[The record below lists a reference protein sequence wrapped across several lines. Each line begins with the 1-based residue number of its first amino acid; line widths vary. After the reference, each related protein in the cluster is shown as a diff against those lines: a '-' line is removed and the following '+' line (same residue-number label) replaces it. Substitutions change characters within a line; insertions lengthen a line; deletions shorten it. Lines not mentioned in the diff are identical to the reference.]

1 MAVIDVIKYEG
12 KNEIL
17 VWKHPREDFNTAVQL
32 IVHETQEAVVF
43 KDGQASDV
51 YLPGKYTIETDNIP
65 GIKSF
70 AELMT
75 GGVSPN
81 HCEVYFVNKV
91 FSMNV
96 LWGTSA
102 PMIIQDPLLQLP
114 IKIRAHGQFVIS
126 VNDTK
131 KLLLK
136 LIGTTQ
142 IFTQRTLS
150 EYFRGLLIN
159 RIKDNIANQMIQQ
172 EKSFLEINSY
182 LTDISKNIKDKIA
195 DAFVEY
201 GLVMEEFYVEAINI
215 EEDEGYKQV
224 RDAMIKRAT
233 QRVVGYDYVTERSF
247 DVAEKQAGNQGTS
260 GAIAGMG
267 IGMGVGASAGVAM
280 GGMMNRALQPVVSAA
295 NSVPVSSGSKA
306 DSEFG
311 ILKPKKK
318 EIICAACGNAMSE
331 NDKFCSKCGNAT
343 GAELLCKICGGK
355 VKAGDVF
362 CASCGSR
369 VGE

>member
-17 VWKHPREDFNTAVQL
+17 VWKHAREDFNTAAQL

-91 FSMNV
+91 YSMNV

-114 IKIRAHGQFVIS
+114 IKIRAHGQFVVR

-142 IFTQRTLS
+142 VFTQRALS

-182 LTDISKNIKDKIA
+182 LTEISKNIKDKIA

-224 RDAMIKRAT
+224 RDAMIARAT
-233 QRVVGYDYVTERSF
+233 QRVVGYDYVTKRSF
-247 DVAEKQAGNQGTS
+247 DVAETQAGNQGAS
-260 GAIAGMG
+260 GAIAGVG
-267 IGMGVGASAGVAM
+267 VGMGVGATAGVAM
-280 GGMMNRALQPVVSAA
+280 GGMMNRALQPVVSAV
-295 NSVPVSSGSKA
+295 NSVPASSINNI
-306 DSEFG
+306 DNEFG

-318 EIICAACGNAMSE
+318 EISCAACGNALNE
-331 NDKFCSKCGNAT
+331 DDKFCAKCGNAV
-343 GAELLCKICGGK
+343 GSELKCTKCGG
-355 VKAGDVF
+355 VIKAGDRF
-362 CASCGSR
+362 CAACGNK

>member
-17 VWKHPREDFNTAVQL
+17 VWKHPREDFNTAAQL

-91 FSMNV
+91 YSMNV
-96 LWGTSA
+96 LWGT
-102 PMIIQDPLLQLP
+102 PGYMIVQDPLLQLP
-114 IKIRAHGQFVIS
+114 IKVRAYGQFVIRVS
-126 VNDTK
+126 DSK

-136 LIGTTQ
+136 LIGTTKF
-142 IFTQRTLS
+142 FTQKTLS

-182 LTDISKNIKDKIA
+182 LVSISKSIKEKIS
-195 DAFVEY
+195 DVFVEY
-201 GLVMEEFYVEAINI
+201 GLILEEFYVEAINI
-215 EEDEGYKQV
+215 VEDEVYEQLKIALLERVKQKVIGY
-224 RDAMIKRAT
+224 
-233 QRVVGYDYVTERSF
+233 SN
-247 DVAEKQAGNQGTS
+247 AEKEGFEVAKIQAGNQGTS
-260 GAIAGMG
+260 GMIAGF
-267 IGMGVGASAGVAM
+267 GVGANVGAVAGAVQ
-280 GGMMNRALQPVVSAA
+280 GGMMNRALQSAA
-295 NSVPVSSGSKA
+295 SAVNATPVSQTNGT
-306 DSEFG
+306 DNEFG

-318 EIICAACGNAMSE
+318 EIFCAACGNTLNE
-331 NDKFCSKCGNAT
+331 DDKFCAKCGNAVGT
-343 GAELLCKICGGK
+343 ELKCTKCGGAIK
-355 VKAGDVF
+355 VGDKF
-362 CASCGSR
+362 CAACGSK